1 MTLPI
6 RIPPS
11 SELLEET
18 QVVLEEQPQVR
29 DAVLEHLDP
38 LRTHAEG
45 EALVP
50 LGIEPA
56 VLEDDGVDHPGTED
70 GHPAAPATG
79 RAAGAPAHQT
89 LDVERD
95 GRFGERVV
103 ARAEARPLVG
113 AIHRLGELV
122 EEPLEVA
129 HRGPLVDH
137 YPLDLEELRRMRGI
151 DRLVPIAA
159 PGQEH
164 A

>member
-6 RIPPS
+6 RISPS
-11 SELLEET
+11 SELLEEA

-50 LGIEPA
+50 LGIEPT
-56 VLEDDGVDHPGTED
+56 VLEDDRVDHPGSED
-70 GHPAAPATG
+70 GHPAAPA
-79 RAAGAPAHQT
+79 AGGTPGTPAHQA

-103 ARAEARPLVG
+103 ARAEASLLVG
-113 AIHRLGELV
+113 AVHRLG
-122 EEPLEVA
+122 
-129 HRGPLVDH
+129 
-137 YPLDLEELRRMRGI
+137 
-151 DRLVPIAA
+151 
-159 PGQEH
+159 
-164 A
+164 